1 MKITTMTMKSAAA
14 VAMATIGIATAQVA
28 SASAYPVTGK
38 LGSQLTMVDS
48 VGQVTLNWTVSNL
61 RSSSDTIPDLPV
73 YGKLWEATATVKAIQ
88 GSVTPQIPEFNA
100 VAPNQAIYRVLWQS
114 ASPTNISGAT
124 IPQGARST
132 GKIHFDVTG
141 AAPTT
146 VTMNNGMEDLLIWGS

>member
-1 MKITTMTMKSAAA
+1 MTMKSAAA

-38 LGSQLTMVDS
+38 LG
-48 VGQVTLNWTVSNL
+48 
-61 RSSSDTIPDLPV
+61 
-73 YGKLWEATATVKAIQ
+73 KATATVNAVS
-88 GSVTPQIPEFNA
+88 GPVTPAISQFNA

-146 VTMNNGMEDLLIWGS
+146 V